1 MLSQT
6 LGLVVL
12 ALPLLA
18 EAKDCSQA
26 AFQKIIPSNS
36 TFNYVTKV
44 AEGGTFTDAYANANA
59 TNLPE
64 GCAVSVKV
72 PTPGNSSYNMAIYM
86 PNKWNSRIIT
96 TGNGG
101 YAGFTNW
108 QDLGQYSHYGFSAI
122 TTVSSQALRCL
133 YMLVNTRSGY
143 WSLQSEPSGLNFCP
157 Q

>member
-6 LGLVVL
+6 LGLAVL
-12 ALPLLA
+12 ALPLLV

-44 AEGGTFTDAYANANA
+44 AEGGSFTDAYANANA
-59 TNLPE
+59 TGLPE

-101 YAGFTNW
+101 YGGFTNW
-108 QDLGQYSHYGFSAI
+108 QDLGVYSHYGFSAI
-122 TTVSSQALRCL
+122 TTVSCSKVILL
-133 YMLVNTRSGY
+133 HYVTNTEAGH
-143 WSLQSEPSGLNFCP
+143 WS
-157 Q
+157 

>member
-6 LGLVVL
+6 LGLAVL

-18 EAKDCSQA
+18 EASKDCSQA
-26 AFQKIIPSNS
+26 TFQKIIPSNS

-44 AEGGTFTDAYANANA
+44 AEGGTFTDAEANANV
-59 TNLPE
+59 TGLPE

-101 YAGFTNW
+101 YGGFTNW
-108 QDLGQYSHYGFSAI
+108 QDLGQYSLYGFSAI
-122 TTVSSQALRCL
+122 TTVSCRK
-133 YMLVNTRSGY
+133 
-143 WSLQSEPSGLNFCP
+143 P
-157 Q
+157 QNVLSVPHH

>member
-6 LGLVVL
+6 LGLAVL

-18 EAKDCSQA
+18 EASKDCSQA
-26 AFQKIIPSNS
+26 TFQKIIPSNS

-44 AEGGTFTDAYANANA
+44 AEGGTFTDAEANANA
-59 TNLPE
+59 TGLPE
-64 GCAVSVKV
+64 GCAVSVKI

-101 YAGFTNW
+101 YGGFTNW

-122 TTVSSQALRCL
+122 TTVSWCGSSSLNRITDRA
-133 YMLVNTRSGY
+133 GHG
-143 WSLQSEPSGLNFCP
+143 SLQP
-157 Q
+157 

>member
-6 LGLVVL
+6 LGLAVL

-18 EAKDCSQA
+18 EAKDCSKA

-59 TNLPE
+59 TGLPE
-64 GCAVSVKV
+64 GCAVSVNV

-86 PNKWNSRIIT
+86 PNKWNNRIIT

-122 TTVSSQALRCL
+122 TTVSFGIVPFL
-133 YMLVNTRSGY
+133 YHMTDTLAGY
-143 WSLQSEPSGLNFCP
+143 WSRQP
-157 Q
+157 